1 MQVLVPCICLHIL
14 ISSAPFMMC
23 ALPHMRHHAYAA
35 PWTSTSLVRAY
46 MHGHMHCKHQ
56 CHVCLPAS
64 VSCMPACLACLSC
77 MPVLHA
83 CLACMPVLTSSALL
97 VLCPMGPR
105 QCHTP
110 SRVVGLMC
118 TSSKLITTSGL
129 VTETG
134 LNCPEGGWSP
144 TSPEPPGQ
152 VALES
157 TSESPPRAGYA
168 LLCMMIYDRKRYA
181 FLIHGV
187 LIAPHSRLIPRAA
200 NIYHRTMRP
209 RPVLS
214 ALKLHPCEFTTASAS
229 AASAKEP
236 TTRHT
241 DPLSHTDTRWTRW
254 PSYD

>member
-1 MQVLVPCICLHIL
+1 MACVHADFQNQSDPYPPPLAWAHRHSWAWGGKTFACDISIAHLAGWL
-14 ISSAPFMMC
+14 I
-23 ALPHMRHHAYAA
+23 
-35 PWTSTSLVRAY
+35 
-46 MHGHMHCKHQ
+46 
-56 CHVCLPAS
+56 
-64 VSCMPACLACLSC
+64 
-77 MPVLHA
+77 
-83 CLACMPVLTSSALL
+83 
-97 VLCPMGPR
+97 
-105 QCHTP
+105 
-110 SRVVGLMC
+110 GLMC

-134 LNCPEGGWSP
+134 HICPEGGWSP

-168 LLCMMIYDRKRYA
+168 LLCMVIYDRKRYA

-187 LIAPHSRLIPRAA
+187 LIAPYSRLIPRAA

-236 TTRHT
+236 TTRHA